1 MVVNTPA
8 LYDQLKKGQFD
19 GKYESIYVKPE
30 AHPNVIREP
39 KHFANTTFRTIIFTD
54 EHTNTVSLYPRIQRL
69 EATYFVGDGL
79 YLGLPDSYV
88 GYWIVSYGNVVV
100 TDDELNYILQ
110 WKKTLQLDIRD
121 RSNVAFE
128 LMQRA
133 EQINEMKNLENF
145 SASIQ
150 RKSYKELDVRGF
162 LRKMETLKS
171 ASFICNLLPRNE
183 FHEFVKKQ
191 EAFDD
196 WKLTIPFTMKKVVY
210 ERK

>member
-1 MVVNTPA
+1 MEIS
-8 LYDQLKKGQFD
+8 K
-19 GKYESIYVKPE
+19 
-30 AHPNVIREP
+30 
-39 KHFANTTFRTIIFTD
+39 
-54 EHTNTVSLYPRIQRL
+54 
-69 EATYFVGDGL
+69 
-79 YLGLPDSYV
+79 
-88 GYWIVSYGNVVV
+88 
-100 TDDELNYILQ
+100 
-110 WKKTLQLDIRD
+110 
-121 RSNVAFE
+121 
-128 LMQRA
+128 
-133 EQINEMKNLENF
+133 QISKKNLENF

-171 ASFICNLLPRNE
+171 ASFICNLLTRNE